1 MMNDW
6 ITIGQRK
13 RINDCWMDRYGHVY
27 EVAPFKHDDFATNL
41 LQDEFPIDKINEWE
55 TDLYRGSYSEELM
68 HRGWVRYTT
77 TTEQWCCGHD
87 WGGWEIYPRPTRAQI
102 DKMYDLTGYIYE

>member
-1 MMNDW
+1 
-6 ITIGQRK
+6 
-13 RINDCWMDRYGHVY
+13 
-27 EVAPFKHDDFATNL
+27 
-41 LQDEFPIDKINEWE
+41 
-55 TDLYRGSYSEELM
+55 M

-102 DKMYDLTGYIYE
+102 DKMFDLTGYIYE